1 MKILKLIATILVL
14 TSTLS
19 FGQTKSVPKNL
30 KQAIISLN
38 IDCPDSLKTIIK
50 QTKDADLKALSYPW
64 GGEYRTIFDWTS
76 GENKNSRIVKY
87 LKKRGITYY
96 QETVILIAFKQFL
109 LGEKIV
115 ENAIFKPYQ
124 EIERK
129 WAEEDKV
136 RFTADSLR
144 GIYIPINLEDCFTQ
158 INSLWSDSI
167 KTVVKQRTEDEFT
180 GKMHFGF
187 GMWMRNN
194 WQLWG
199 GSRLSKYFNSLEI
212 YHPDD
217 MSGIILVSYH
227 RYLNNKD
234 IQLDEQIKYYK
245 DYWANSKKEELE
257 RIQAEFAEYKI
268 GDTVLFY
275 YNLGFTSTEQE
286 EKYDEDI
293 CISIGKIT
301 ERNEEKFFLK
311 ILLLESCDKKG
322 IIIYDNENS
331 LIYNKK
337 TEKWD
342 SPKKRIIKRI
352 KSGQE
357 TWFNYT
363 DWELF
368 Y

>member
-1 MKILKLIATILVL
+1 
-14 TSTLS
+14 
-19 FGQTKSVPKNL
+19 
-30 KQAIISLN
+30 
-38 IDCPDSLKTIIK
+38 
-50 QTKDADLKALSYPW
+50 
-64 GGEYRTIFDWTS
+64 
-76 GENKNSRIVKY
+76 
-87 LKKRGITYY
+87 
-96 QETVILIAFKQFL
+96 
-109 LGEKIV
+109 
-115 ENAIFKPYQ
+115 
-124 EIERK
+124 
-129 WAEEDKV
+129 
-136 RFTADSLR
+136 
-144 GIYIPINLEDCFTQ
+144 
-158 INSLWSDSI
+158 
-167 KTVVKQRTEDEFT
+167 
-180 GKMHFGF
+180 MHFGF
-187 GMWMRNN
+187 GLWMRNN

-257 RIQAEFAEYKI
+257 RIQEEFAEYKI

-293 CISIGKIT
+293 CIAIGKIT
-301 ERNEEKFFLK
+301 ERNEEKFLLK
-311 ILLLESCDKKG
+311 ILLFDSCDKKG
-322 IIIYDNENS
+322 IIIYDNDNS

-337 TEKWD
+337 TEKWE
-342 SPKKRIIKRI
+342 SPKKRIIKRM

-357 TWFNYT
+357 AWFNYT